1 MSPSSRFFAFASL
14 PKRSIEPLDG
24 VAAFAAHQRQAVKL
38 PLPASFD
45 PNQIGS
51 ATVSDNGDIMGSSSN
66 VVFKCPRTG
75 MNVQHALDE
84 KTTAGPSDSIYEA
97 VVCKACTGL
106 HFINRA
112 NGKLLGQE

>member
-51 ATVSDNGDIMGSSSN
+51 ATVSDNGDTMGSN
-66 VVFKCPRTG
+66 IVFKCPRTG

-84 KTTAGPSDSIYEA
+84 KTTAGPSDSTYEA